1 MVDQI
6 NQLIK
11 HKSVLEI
18 QGSVLQHEITE
29 NSGRMSFDQEQQ
41 VTQLDGTVEH
51 EPDGRLLGD
60 HPSPKRV
67 DEANLVSQDSILGD
81 EEFQTKLNVV
91 SGLIQD
97 DESQRLLKLLYR
109 VSRGKVACFFKEVG
123 ANQLDI
129 VSKDDTRKT
138 VFVLVFEDNKQLESR
153 VLKICQSFTNH
164 TYVMPKG
171 FTRQLRYQKIV
182 ELQREITNS
191 LNLLQMTRQ
200 KVREYLIDI

>member
-18 QGSVLQHEITE
+18 QGSVLQHEIAE

-51 EPDGRLLGD
+51 EPDGHLLGN

-67 DEANLVSQDSILGD
+67 GEANLVSQDSILGD

-123 ANQLDI
+123 ASHVWRL
-129 VSKDDTRKT
+129 
-138 VFVLVFEDNKQLESR
+138 
-153 VLKICQSFTNH
+153 
-164 TYVMPKG
+164 
-171 FTRQLRYQKIV
+171 
-182 ELQREITNS
+182 
-191 LNLLQMTRQ
+191 
-200 KVREYLIDI
+200 